1 MDCGLVRI
9 QKSCFFGK
17 IEEQHLQKLEREV
30 TNLIGK
36 EDCVCLIPVTKAVL
50 EQTRIWGISVYGEE
64 VNENNVCFV

>member
-50 EQTRIWGISVYGEE
+50 EQTRI
-64 VNENNVCFV
+64 